1 MALPEIPG
9 IKKNE
14 KANIPLKNKYGIEIF
29 PEPIFNPCKS
39 NPMPIPKNKNKNS
52 FLSISASLK
61 Y

>member
-1 MALPEIPG
+1 MPG
-9 IKKNE
+9 IRKNE

-29 PEPIFNPCKS
+29 HEPISNPCKRI
-39 NPMPIPKNKNKNS
+39 PTPIPRNKNKNS